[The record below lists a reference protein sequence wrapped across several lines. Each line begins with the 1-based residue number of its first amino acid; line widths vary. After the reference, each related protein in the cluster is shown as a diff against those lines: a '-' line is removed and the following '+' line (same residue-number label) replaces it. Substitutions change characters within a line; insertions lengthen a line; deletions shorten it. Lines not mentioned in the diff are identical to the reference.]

1 MNGRFIVGPDP
12 RVAVYISLVKSHR
25 RVLPR
30 RRWGEI
36 GRIAAGRIQ
45 RVSYR
50 VRGNA
55 RAFLMRI
62 KSKRA
67 VKPECKTAMATCN
80 RYSTRAVRSN
90 RMRLRSHELPLAQPR
105 VLRGGA
111 DLCAICARGCGRAA
125 SRYAT
130 RVRES
135 LDNKEIGRRRDRRD
149 TKPSPPRWNFERVLR
164 RPRHG
169 EVVLSACTEGRG
181 DVVVVC
187 SLVGTNGRGRR
198 VSPPMPASEEGL
210 IFFVNIC
217 RLPPARRKSWEICI
231 IGGTRRKRNI
241 AVRWLGSRPSRAA
254 SAEYTAEGEAEE
266 TDCIGKIP

>member
-1 MNGRFIVGPDP
+1 MNGRFIVGPGP

-125 SRYAT
+125 SRCAT

-135 LDNKEIGRRRDRRD
+135 LDNKEIGRRRDRR
-149 TKPSPPRWNFERVLR
+149 TGRTRSP
-164 RPRHG
+164 RPRVGISNAYSDALTTGSGPLCVHRG
-169 EVVLSACTEGRG
+169 GGGCRRRRLLARRDERTRSARLAADARE
-181 DVVVVC
+181 
-187 SLVGTNGRGRR
+187 RGR
-198 VSPPMPASEEGL
+198 PD
-210 IFFVNIC
+210 IF
-217 RLPPARRKSWEICI
+217 RQYLPS
-231 IGGTRRKRNI
+231 
-241 AVRWLGSRPSRAA
+241 
-254 SAEYTAEGEAEE
+254 SAGEAEVLGNLHNWRDA
-266 TDCIGKIP
+266 T